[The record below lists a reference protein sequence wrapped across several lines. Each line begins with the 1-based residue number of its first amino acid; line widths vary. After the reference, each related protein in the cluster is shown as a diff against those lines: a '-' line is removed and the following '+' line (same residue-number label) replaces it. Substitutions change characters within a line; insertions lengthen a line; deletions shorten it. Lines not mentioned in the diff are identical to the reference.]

1 MWLSLMNADMK
12 GVEYWGRKL
21 GVGDLYGL
29 LACMVTARSWEAIT
43 KGIEKAK
50 PTTSE
55 VTLFFPLKKSV
66 IFSTL
71 VSFWIM

>member
-43 KGIEKAK
+43 KGIEKET
-50 PTTSE
+50 PTTEE
-55 VTLFFPLKKSV
+55 VTLFFLLK
-66 IFSTL
+66 IY
-71 VSFWIM
+71 

>member
-43 KGIEKAK
+43 KGIEKEK
-50 PTTSE
+50 TTTAE
-55 VTLFFPLKKSV
+55 VTLFFPLKKLV

-71 VSFWIM
+71 LSF

>member
-1 MWLSLMNADMK
+1 MK

-43 KGIEKAK
+43 KGIEKEK
-50 PTTSE
+50 PTTEE
-55 VTLFFPLKKSV
+55 VIYFLSYKN
-66 IFSTL
+66 
-71 VSFWIM
+71 